1 MHPERRW
8 ESLAWA
14 LAYLLVA
21 VIAFAVAV
29 RPGNA
34 LLAGVL
40 FFAGIGALVYSL
52 RQAME
57 FLQPGVLVERDR
69 AAWLRRTAELQEP
82 GSYAVGLEFIGAR
95 RIEVI
100 KVIREATGCD
110 LVTAK
115 HIVESPEEPVC
126 TGRSRSSCELIVAR
140 LAQAGATATI
150 HHGGGVTD

>member
-14 LAYLLVA
+14 IAYLLVA
-21 VIAFAVAV
+21 VIAFTVAV
-29 RPGNA
+29 RPGSA

-40 FFAGIGALVYSL
+40 FFAGIGALVYSV

-57 FLQPGVLVERDR
+57 VLQPGVLVERDR

-82 GSYAVGLEFIGAR
+82 GSYAVGLEFVGAR

-115 HIVESPEEPVC
+115 HILEIPEEPVC

-140 LAQAGATATI
+140 LEQAGATATI
-150 HHGGGVTD
+150 HRGGGVTD

>member
-21 VIAFAVAV
+21 VIVFEVAV

-57 FLQPGVLVERDR
+57 VLQPGVLVERDR

-140 LAQAGATATI
+140 LEQAGATATI
-150 HHGGGVTD
+150 HRGGGVTD